1 MPSRLRR
8 DVELTKPFPNTQRR
22 LSDVLLAL
30 SLCVLK
36 MVLHLLCVNV
46 NTKNVLKGMFCV

>member
-1 MPSRLRR
+1 MRAAVRC
-8 DVELTKPFPNTQRR
+8 FACG
-22 LSDVLLAL
+22 VLA
-30 SLCVLK
+30 CYE